1 MDIETITKSPHLFS
15 AVFLLVV
22 CISMGIY
29 MSLAFR
35 IKVLTASKDDMK
47 DMLNGKAFN
56 IASSVQLNNAE

>member
-29 MSLAFR
+29 MSLHF
-35 IKVLTASKDDMK
+35 ASKLDI
-47 DMLNGKAFN
+47 GFN